1 MTNIIAE
8 TELILNPDGS
18 VYHLRLL
25 PEHITE
31 NIIIVGDPGRVDTVS
46 RFFDTVDVKIQN
58 REFVTHGGTYKGKR
72 MLAISSGIGTD
83 NIDILLNE
91 LDAAVNIDL
100 KTRLIKDTHIAL
112 NLVRIGTSGALQAD
126 IPVNSFVISEFALG
140 FDGLLNYYS
149 GLSDVNEDALSETF
163 IAQSNWSR
171 NLPYPYSIKG
181 SEHLL
186 DTIGTGCIKGI
197 TATAPG
203 FYAPQG
209 RKLRLHPWVT
219 DFNQQ
224 LTDFNYGEKRITNFE
239 METSALYGLGKLLGH
254 QTCTV
259 CVIIANRITKQYSHN
274 YPQYMNQLIEQILE
288 RLTK

>member
-46 RFFDTVDVKIQN
+46 RVFDTVDVKIQN
-58 REFVTHGGTYKGKR
+58 REFVTHGGTYNGKR
-72 MLAISSGIGTD
+72 VLVISSGIGTD

-100 KTRLIKDTHIAL
+100 KTRRVKETHTAL

-140 FDGLLNYYS
+140 FDGLLNYYA
-149 GLSDVNEDALSETF
+149 GLSGINEDALSEMF
-163 IAQSNWSR
+163 ITQSNWAK

-186 DTIGTGCIKGI
+186 HKIGTGCIKGI

-209 RKLRLHPWVT
+209 RKLRLDPWVT

-224 LTDFNYGEKRITNFE
+224 LTDFHYGEKRITNFE

-259 CVIIANRITKQYSHN
+259 CVIIANRITKQFSPD
-274 YPQYMNQLIEQILE
+274 YPQYMNRLIEHILE

>member
-18 VYHLRLL
+18 VYHLRLM

-58 REFVTHGGTYKGKR
+58 REFVTHGGIYKGKR
-72 MLAISSGIGTD
+72 ILVISSGIGTD

-100 KTRLIKDTHIAL
+100 KTRLVKKSHTAL
-112 NLVRIGTSGALQAD
+112 NIVRIGTSGTLQAD

-149 GLSDVNEDALSETF
+149 GLPDVNEQALSETF
-163 IAQSNWSR
+163 IAQSNWAK

-181 SEHLL
+181 SEQLL
-186 DTIGTGCIKGI
+186 DKIGAGCIKGI

-209 RKLRLHPWVT
+209 RKLRLDPWVT

-259 CVIIANRITKQYSHN
+259 CVIIANRITKQYSQN

>member
-1 MTNIIAE
+1 MNKPIAE
-8 TELILNPDGS
+8 TELILNPNGS
-18 VYHLRLL
+18 VYHLWLL

-46 RFFDTVDVKIQN
+46 RFFDTVDLKIQN
-58 REFVTHGGTYKGKR
+58 REFVTHGGTYNGKR
-72 MLAISSGIGTD
+72 VLVISSGIGTD

-100 KTRLIKDTHIAL
+100 KTRLVKETHTPL
-112 NLVRIGTSGALQAD
+112 NIVRIGTSGALQAD

-149 GLSDVNEDALSETF
+149 DLSAINEDALSQTF
-163 IAQSNWSR
+163 IAQSNWAK
-171 NLPYPYSIKG
+171 NLPYPYAIK
-181 SEHLL
+181 SSDLL
-186 DTIGTGCIKGI
+186 LQKIGADCIRGI

-209 RKLRLHPWVT
+209 RRLRLDPWVT

-224 LTDFNYGEKRITNFE
+224 LTDFSYGEKRITNFE

-259 CVIIANRITKQYSHN
+259 CTIIANRITKQYSHN
-274 YPQYMNQLIEQILE
+274 YPHYMDQLIELILE